1 MAETTYAVGDPV
13 QSRCTKCKRITRH
26 FVVSLVEE
34 SPARVQ
40 CTACEGFHNYRPAKE
55 SPGPKATP
63 AAPAAKRRATSAAA
77 KVEAAA
83 QEFEVALGDRDRS
96 RASPYCM
103 GGTFRSR
110 ELVAHPTFGL
120 GLVRKVIPPN
130 KIQVLFRDGT
140 RNLRCAG

>member
-1 MAETTYAVGDPV
+1 MAETTHAVGDPV

-26 FVVSLVEE
+26 FVVSLVEDL
-34 SPARVQ
+34 PARVQ
-40 CTACEGFHNYRPAKE
+40 CTACEGFHNYRPVKE
-55 SPGPKATP
+55 SPSSKPTP
-63 AAPAAKRRATSAAA
+63 AARRRATSAAA

-83 QEFEVALGDRDRS
+83 QEFDAAVGDRDRS
-96 RASPYCM
+96 RAAPYNM